1 MLTDTAS
8 SAQLAFT
15 ALPVLTRSYLQA
27 RYRTLILWALTCILW
42 AFVSV
47 CVRSDRSPPS
57 AASPS
62 ATSALLLLFLVLFV
76 LIGVLL
82 KGPRWC
88 SAEVKHECSYEN
100 KTACVPN
107 VTQCQPT
114 GPTDGSCADQCC
126 KNHDTCCGSSNRT
139 VCNAGIISC
148 LKACPSGPGSKGKTC
163 MNGILPVPVDVL
175 LAGMEVDP
183 FGCCG
188 APCSYVGP
196 DQ

>member
-1 MLTDTAS
+1 MGYRRS
-8 SAQLAFT
+8 SAARGVQRLRGSSLGQIDQEKMLHTKSLVAVVVLA
-15 ALPVLTRSYLQA
+15 
-27 RYRTLILWALTCILW
+27 
-42 AFVSV
+42 
-47 CVRSDRSPPS
+47 
-57 AASPS
+57 
-62 ATSALLLLFLVLFV
+62 ALLAPG
-76 LIGVLL
+76 GVAL
-82 KGPRWC
+82 KICGNFCGPRWC

-114 GPTDGSCADQCC
+114 GSTDGSCGDQCC
-126 KNHDTCCGSSNRT
+126 KNHDACCGSSNRT

-163 MNGILPVPVDVL
+163 MNGIIPVPVDVL

-188 APCSYVGP
+188 ASCSYVGP